1 MENVAYFGG
10 ADSAH
15 GIAYSRDAFRQ
26 MSRLSAHDRDN
37 VKSAL
42 MAMRADDTNDE
53 VLTGSRRS
61 RRLGEGLRFVFERNG
76 SGLPVLAITSSGC
89 RTGHFSNSK
98 DTAPWALPP
107 ARA

>member
-10 ADSAH
+10 AESAH

-26 MSRLSAHDRDN
+26 MSRLSPHDRDN

-42 MAMRADDTNDE
+42 MAMQADDSNDE

-76 SGLPVLAITSSGC
+76 SALTVLAITSPGPRSG
-89 RTGHFSNSK
+89 HLSKSK
-98 DTAPWALPP
+98 DITL
-107 ARA
+107 

>member
-37 VKSAL
+37 IKSAL
-42 MAMRADDTNDE
+42 MTMRADDSNDE

-61 RRLGEGLRFVFERNG
+61 RRLSDGLRFVFERNG
-76 SGLPVLAITSSGC
+76 SALTVLAITSAG
-89 RTGHFSNSK
+89 RRAGHFSKSK
-98 DTAPWALPP
+98 DITP
-107 ARA
+107 